1 MERPTQ
7 AWLDRTPS
15 AARKNTPNRPF
26 AVGFRTIHDSIR
38 YALTAGARTARAA
51 AARRAARCEEA
62 NEPQITANMAAAQSG
77 TTALPTLVAVSM
89 PLSADLKAPSW
100 HPELA
105 APARRNRT
113 AWHGLQSMIEAVAE
127 RFSQS
132 EKRLHRRIVTRDPSF
147 VTSDGM
153 SANGDTGVTDSGRK
167 RATR

>member
-15 AARKNTPNRPF
+15 AARKNTPHRPF
-26 AVGFRTIHDSIR
+26 AAGFRAIHDSIR
-38 YALTAGARTARAA
+38 YALTASARAARAA

-62 NEPQITANMAAAQSG
+62 NEPQITANMTAAQSG
-77 TTALPTLVAVSM
+77 TAALPALVAVSM

-105 APARRNRT
+105 TPAHRNRT
-113 AWHGLQSMIEAVAE
+113 AWHSLQSMIEAVTA
-127 RFSQS
+127 RFSQG
-132 EKRLHRRIVTRDPSF
+132 EKRPHHRMTARDPSF
-147 VTSDGM
+147 MTSDGE
-153 SANGDTGVTDSGRK
+153 SANGDTGVTHAGRK